1 MTSQHLQY
9 AVVNLVLCQRRLVE
23 RLPEHWAELIDIV
36 DLDVNHRPAQRI
48 GIQAR
53 KDGEAER
60 REEEKK
66 TF

>member
-23 RLPEHWAELIDIV
+23 RLPEHWAELIDVV

-53 KDGEAER
+53 KDDEDTKK
-60 REEEKK
+60 EKQG
-66 TF
+66 

>member
-23 RLPEHWAELIDIV
+23 RLPEHWAELIDVV

-48 GIQAR
+48 GVQAR
-53 KDGEAER
+53 KDDEGT
-60 REEEKK
+60 KK
-66 TF
+66 AKQG

>member
-23 RLPEHWAELIDIV
+23 RLPEHWAELIDVV

-48 GIQAR
+48 GIKAR
-53 KDGEAER
+53 KDDQGT
-60 REEEKK
+60 KK
-66 TF
+66 VKQG